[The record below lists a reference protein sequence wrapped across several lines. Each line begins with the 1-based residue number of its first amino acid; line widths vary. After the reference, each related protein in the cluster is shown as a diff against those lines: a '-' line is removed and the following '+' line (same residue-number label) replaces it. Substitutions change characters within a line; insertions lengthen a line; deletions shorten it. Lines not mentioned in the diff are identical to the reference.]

1 MNISTKYFD
10 DVSISEQDIIYF
22 KEGIFGFENFKKYTI
37 IEFESGS
44 DNILCL
50 QSIDDEELAFVLMNP
65 FNLMADYNPQLSD
78 SDIEDLA
85 IDENTEGVLYYVIC
99 VVKDTISESTVNMKC
114 PIVINP
120 KSNMAKQII
129 LDSEEYTFKHELKQ
143 FAEGEA

>member
-22 KEGIFGFENFKKYTI
+22 KEGIFGFEGFKKYII

-44 DNILCL
+44 DNLLCL

-65 FNLMADYNPQLSD
+65 FNLMSEYKPQLSD

-99 VVKDTISESTVNMKC
+99 VVKDSISESTVNMKC

-120 KSNMAKQII
+120 KSKMAKQII
-129 LDSEEYTFKHELKQ
+129 LDSEEYNFKHELKQ
-143 FAEGEA
+143 FTEGEA

>member
-22 KEGIFGFENFKKYTI
+22 KEGIFGFENFKKYII

-44 DNILCL
+44 DNLLCL

-65 FNLMADYNPQLSD
+65 FNLMSEYKPQLSD
-78 SDIEDLA
+78 SDIEDLD

-99 VVKDTISESTVNMKC
+99 VVKDSISESTVNMKC

-120 KSNMAKQII
+120 KSKMAKQII
-129 LDSEEYTFKHELKQ
+129 LDSEEYSFKHELKQ
-143 FAEGEA
+143 FTEGEA

>member
-22 KEGIFGFENFKKYTI
+22 KEGIFGFENFKKYII

-44 DNILCL
+44 DNLLCL

-65 FNLMADYNPQLSD
+65 FNLMPDYNPQLSD

-99 VVKDTISESTVNMKC
+99 VVKDSISESTVNMKC

-120 KSNMAKQII
+120 KNKMAKQII
-129 LDSEEYTFKHELKQ
+129 LDSEEYNFKHELKQ
-143 FAEGEA
+143 FTEGEA

>member
-22 KEGIFGFENFKKYTI
+22 KEGIFGFENFKKYII

-44 DNILCL
+44 DNLLCL

-65 FNLMADYNPQLSD
+65 FNLMSEYKPQLSD
-78 SDIEDLA
+78 SDIEDLD

-99 VVKDTISESTVNMKC
+99 VVKDSISESTVNMKC

-120 KSNMAKQII
+120 KSKMAKQII
-129 LDSEEYTFKHELKQ
+129 LDSEEYNFKHELKQ
-143 FAEGEA
+143 FTEGEA

>member
-22 KEGIFGFENFKKYTI
+22 KEGIFGFENFKKYII

-44 DNILCL
+44 DNLLCL
-50 QSIDDEELAFVLMNP
+50 QSIDDEELAFILMNP
-65 FNLMADYNPQLSD
+65 FNLMPDYNPQLSD

-99 VVKDTISESTVNMKC
+99 VVKDSISESTVNMKC

-120 KSNMAKQII
+120 KNKMAKQII
-129 LDSEEYTFKHELKQ
+129 LDSEEYNFKHELKQ
-143 FAEGEA
+143 FTEGEA

>member
-22 KEGIFGFENFKKYTI
+22 KEGIFGFENFKKYII

-44 DNILCL
+44 DNLLCL

-65 FNLMADYNPQLSD
+65 FNLMSDYKQQLSD

-99 VVKDTISESTVNMKC
+99 VVKDSISESTVNMKC

-120 KSNMAKQII
+120 KSKMAKQII
-129 LDSEEYTFKHELKQ
+129 LDSEEYNFKHELKQ
-143 FAEGEA
+143 FTEGEA

>member
-22 KEGIFGFENFKKYTI
+22 KEGIFGFENFKKYII

-44 DNILCL
+44 DNLLCL

-65 FNLMADYNPQLSD
+65 FNLMSDYKPQLSD

-99 VVKDTISESTVNMKC
+99 VVKDSISESTVNMKC

-120 KSNMAKQII
+120 KSKMAKQII
-129 LDSEEYTFKHELKQ
+129 LDSEEYNFKHELKQ
-143 FAEGEA
+143 FTEGEA